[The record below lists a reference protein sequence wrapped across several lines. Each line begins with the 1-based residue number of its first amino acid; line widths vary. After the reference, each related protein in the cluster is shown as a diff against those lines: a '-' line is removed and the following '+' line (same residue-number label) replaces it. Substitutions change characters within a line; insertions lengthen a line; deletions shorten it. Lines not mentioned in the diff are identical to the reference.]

1 MHNPENPSNSGQIE
15 ERAAYYSSA
24 GFDGSALK
32 QKRRERKLTQQD
44 IAEKTGLSRNQVI
57 AMEKG
62 TFTGG
67 VKYLLRYLEFLN
79 MKIQLID
86 NIRSFPQL
94 EELADL
100 FREDDE

>member
-15 ERAAYYSSA
+15 ERAAYYSGA
-24 GFDGSALK
+24 GFDGTALK

-79 MKIQLID
+79 MKIQLTD
-86 NIRSFPQL
+86 NIPSFPQL